1 MKHIKKLFVSADIE
15 GNAGITRWEETE
27 NGHPRYAYFQDQM
40 SREVAAACRGAL
52 GAGCEEILV
61 KDAHDSACNLIPR
74 MLPEEVCLFRGWGSD
89 PMSMMCGLDE
99 TFDGVFFT
107 GYHSGVGMDCNPLSH
122 TMNTQNTAVLING
135 EPASELMINSITAA
149 TLGVPVLLV
158 TGDQGLCHWMK
169 QQNPNVETVPV
180 SRGVGRGSISI
191 HPDKAIRLIQEAA
204 GRALARSGEEC
215 MFPLPPYFQVEIAFR
230 EHARAK
236 QGSHYPGCAQI
247 APTKVAFESDDW
259 AEVLKFFDFVL

>member
-1 MKHIKKLFVSADIE
+1 M
-15 GNAGITRWEETE
+15 
-27 NGHPRYAYFQDQM
+27 
-40 SREVAAACRGAL
+40 
-52 GAGCEEILV
+52 

>member
-1 MKHIKKLFVSADIE
+1 
-15 GNAGITRWEETE
+15 
-27 NGHPRYAYFQDQM
+27 
-40 SREVAAACRGAL
+40 
-52 GAGCEEILV
+52 
-61 KDAHDSACNLIPR
+61 

-204 GRALARSGEEC
+204 RSGPC
-215 MFPLPPYFQVEIAFR
+215 PVGRGMHVPAAALFSGGNRLPGTRPGQAGKSLPR
-230 EHARAK
+230 LRPDRAHE
-236 QGSHYPGCAQI
+236 GG
-247 APTKVAFESDDW
+247 
-259 AEVLKFFDFVL
+259 L